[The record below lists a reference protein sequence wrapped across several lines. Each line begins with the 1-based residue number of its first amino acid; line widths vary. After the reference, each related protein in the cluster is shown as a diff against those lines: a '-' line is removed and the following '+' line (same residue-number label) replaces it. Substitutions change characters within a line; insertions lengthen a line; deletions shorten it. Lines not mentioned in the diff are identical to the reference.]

1 MKKIMVAWD
10 GSETAAR
17 AFEKAAEISSKFEA
31 ELHVVSVA
39 QVPDYAETTEEYQ
52 GALEDAE
59 RFFERK
65 GAMLEEA
72 ARKYGVEYERKI
84 IHGHPSRTLI
94 EYAERGEFD
103 LMVVGRKGRSA
114 LERFMV
120 GSVTRRLA
128 IYAPCP
134 VLIVPKS
141 GTRAW

>member
-1 MKKIMVAWD
+1 MKKIMAAWD

-17 AFEKAAEISSKFEA
+17 AFEKAAEISAKFDA

-39 QVPDYAETTEEYQ
+39 QIPDYAETTGEYK

-65 GAMLEEA
+65 VEEIEA
-72 ARKYGVEYERKI
+72 AARTHGVSYERKV
-84 IHGHPSRTLI
+84 IHGHPSRSLI
-94 EYAERGEFD
+94 EYAERGGFD

-134 VLIVPKS
+134 VLIVPK
-141 GTRAW
+141 AEE

>member
-1 MKKIMVAWD
+1 MRKIMVAWD
-10 GSETAAR
+10 GSETAAQ
-17 AFEKAAEISSKFEA
+17 AFDKAAEISARFDA
-31 ELHVVSVA
+31 ELHIVSVA
-39 QVPDYAETTEEYQ
+39 QVPDYAETTGEYK

-65 GAMLEEA
+65 GEMLEEA
-72 ARKYGVEYERKI
+72 ARKHGVKYEREV

-94 EYAERGEFD
+94 EYAERGGFD
-103 LMVVGRKGRSA
+103 LMVVGRKGRGA

-134 VLIVPKS
+134 VLIVPKA
-141 GTRAW
+141 GERA